1 MSLPWNF
8 LNFLMALAAFVVPLL
23 FAWVVV
29 NCLANKPPRKHDKEI
44 K

>member
-1 MSLPWNF
+1 MEI
-8 LNFLMALAAFVVPLL
+8 LNFLMAGAALVVPLL

-29 NCLANKPPRKHDKEI
+29 NCLANKPPRKQERKSS

>member
-1 MSLPWNF
+1 MEWNA
-8 LNFLMALAAFVVPLL
+8 LNFLMALAALVVPLH

-29 NCLANKPPRKHDKEI
+29 NCLANKHSPKHEKEI